1 MLPVGSDVAL
11 DLTSW
16 EAVSICVNPMVC
28 GLGQKASAEVWSLA
42 SFCCFL
48 AVSLHIQYL
57 KSNGLVS
64 HLLIF

>member
-28 GLGQKASAEVWSLA
+28 GLGQKASAE
-42 SFCCFL
+42 
-48 AVSLHIQYL
+48 
-57 KSNGLVS
+57 
-64 HLLIF
+64 